1 MKLNRVFLERLSGA
15 FALTALAALTL
26 VGTNA
31 RAQAMAGGAG
41 NCAQVDV
48 VKVQEYAGII
58 QNLVPWA
65 AIDQGIFKKY
75 CLEAKMTQFPSGPA
89 ALAASLQG
97 GLDFISLAPDTVYV
111 PVSQGFD
118 LKIVAF
124 MNDTVH
130 YVLVVGKDVPLPH
143 KSEGY
148 PGVMKDL
155 VGKRIGVNAL
165 GSTTDILAKANFI
178 GAGLDYTQATWVA
191 YGPPIAGIAALLN
204 GSLDAVEFFGD
215 GMDIAVAA
223 TGGTIVGDLRDP
235 NTKTSPQ
242 IAALR
247 GSSLLWA
254 AQTAFVKANPDLIR
268 RFARANNEAIEW
280 IKTPN
285 NFEAVVKIVR
295 ERAPSPPGVA
305 DPEALL
311 RERVKRY
318 IPQENARGSMRAL
331 KAWSDWDVTMKRIP
345 KPADI
350 DSLLWETAREMII
363 P

>member
-1 MKLNRVFLERLSGA
+1 MKMHRILFESVARTGRLAG
-15 FALTALAALTL
+15 FAMLLL
-26 VGTNA
+26 VGFGA
-31 RAQAMAGGAG
+31 HAQPAATGGGA
-41 NCAQVDV
+41 CAKVDV
-48 VKVQEYAGII
+48 VKVQEYTGII

-65 AIDQGIFKKY
+65 AIDQGFFKKH
-75 CLEAKMTQFPSGPA
+75 CLEAKMTSYPSGPA

-124 MNDTVH
+124 MNDTIH
-130 YVLVVGKDVPLPH
+130 YVLVVGKHVPLPH
-143 KSEGY
+143 KNEGY
-148 PGVMKDL
+148 PAVMKDL
-155 VGKRIGVNAL
+155 IGKKIGVNAL
-165 GSTTDILAKANFI
+165 GSTTDILARADFI
-178 GAGLDYTQATWVA
+178 GAGIDPNQATWIA
-191 YGPPIAGIAALLN
+191 YGPPAAGIAGLQS
-204 GSLDAVEFFGD
+204 GSLDAAKFFGD

-223 TGGTIVGDLRDP
+223 TGGTIVGDPRDP
-235 NTKTSPQ
+235 NTKISPQ

-254 AQTAFVKANPDLIR
+254 SQAAFVKENPDVVR
-268 RFARANNEAIEW
+268 RFARANNEAIAW
-280 IKTPN
+280 IKDPK
-285 NFEAVVKIVR
+285 NFDAVVKIVR
-295 ERAPSPPGVA
+295 ERAPSPPGVV
-305 DPEALL
+305 DPEGLL

-318 IPQENARGSMRAL
+318 VPQVNSRAPMRAL

-350 DSLLWETAREMII
+350 DSLLWETAREMIV

>member
-1 MKLNRVFLERLSGA
+1 MNRFRI
-15 FALTALAALTL
+15 ALRAIAHMRVIIGLAGSLL
-26 VGTNA
+26 MVGSA
-31 RAQAMAGGAG
+31 MAQAPTA
-41 NCAQVDV
+41 CAKVDV
-48 VKVQEYAGII
+48 IKVQEYAGII

-75 CLEAKMTQFPSGPA
+75 CLEAKMTQFASGPA

-143 KSEGY
+143 KAEGY
-148 PGVMKDL
+148 PAVMKDL
-155 VGKRIGVNAL
+155 IGKKIGVNAL
-165 GSTTDILAKANFI
+165 GSTTDILAKSNFDA
-178 GAGLDYTQATWVA
+178 AGLDYKQANWVA
-191 YGPPIAGIAALLN
+191 YGPPVAGIAALQN
-204 GSLDAVEFFGD
+204 GSLDAVMFFGD
-215 GMDIAVAA
+215 GMDIAAA
-223 TGGTIVGDLRDP
+223 VTGGTIVGDLRDP
-235 NTKTSPQ
+235 NTKASPQ

-254 AQTAFVKANPDLIR
+254 AQAAFVRANPDLVR
-268 RFARANNEAIEW
+268 RFARANNEAIDW
-280 IKTPN
+280 IKDPK

-295 ERAPSPPGVA
+295 EKAPSPPGVA

-311 RERVKRY
+311 RERVRRY
-318 IPQENARGSMRAL
+318 IPQENSRASMRAL
-331 KAWSDWDVTMKRIP
+331 KAWSDFDVAMKRIP

-350 DSLLWETAREMII
+350 DSLLWETAREMVI